1 MDFSST
7 TLDNSVRMVSQS
19 LSFTSTLDGMAVIN
33 SEAEGMARMMGT
45 SGRLVGADTRVTWG
59 TNG

>member
-7 TLDNSVRMVSQS
+7 TLDSSELVSQS

-33 SEAEGMARMMGT
+33 SEAEG
-45 SGRLVGADTRVTWG
+45 SLVDGQGDG
-59 TNG
+59 D